1 MIENKAYMKYRLFL
15 KKLSVKEIL
24 IFLAILISGSIYVVL
39 IWNNTYK
46 QENEKILQ
54 VAKSVEASLHLDH
67 LKTFEGKPE
76 DLLNPDYQKLK
87 NTLLQIT
94 LINDNARFAY
104 IYLQRNDKLYFIID
118 SEPVT
123 SPDYSPPGQEFT
135 EAQPIDKKP
144 FEDGK
149 ALVTEPITDRWG
161 TWVSAEVPIKDIET
175 GQVIAVFGM
184 DYNATSLKKR
194 ILFDILQSTLLV
206 FFILFLTIVSR
217 RSIHKNILLKKEITH
232 REKAE
237 KELIKKELTL
247 SNLIGN
253 LPGMVYRCALD
264 ENYTMEFISEPC
276 FRITGYLPDDFIEN
290 KTISFNDLIIQE
302 YRQPIRDKWQIVI
315 AEKSIF
321 EEEYPIRTAS
331 GETKWIWERGGCIF
345 DENSKLQYLEG
356 YIEDVTEKKK
366 READLIKSKEKAEE
380 SDRLKSAFLANLSH
394 EIRTPMNGILGFAEL
409 LREPDLSPENQRE
422 FIEIIEVNLHRM
434 LNIIS
439 DLIDIS
445 RIEAGETTLK
455 IRKTN
460 INRMF
465 HELHLLFLPQGITK
479 NVQFDYHCDLS
490 DDECTI
496 ETDNTKLNQ
505 ILTNLIKNALKFTV
519 EGSIVFGYKLKNS
532 TLEFYVTDTGS
543 GIPPEKSD
551 LIFERFRQADQGLTR
566 KYEGIGL
573 GLAIS
578 KAYAEQLGSSI
589 RFESELGKGSTF
601 FFELPYHAQV
611 S

>member
-1 MIENKAYMKYRLFL
+1 MKYKLFL
-15 KKLSVKEIL
+15 MKLSVKEIL
-24 IFLAILISGSIYVVL
+24 IILTLLISGSIYVVL

-54 VAKSVEASLHLDH
+54 VAKSIEASLHLDH

-94 LINDNARFAY
+94 HINNNARFAY

-184 DYNATSLKKR
+184 DYNAASLKKR
-194 ILFDILQSTLLV
+194 ILFDILQSSLLV

-276 FRITGYLPDDFIEN
+276 IRITGYLPGDFLGN
-290 KTISFNDLIIQE
+290 KVISFNELILPE
-302 YRQPIRDKWQIVI
+302 YRQLIWEKWQKVMK
-315 AEKSIF
+315 EKSVFI
-321 EEEYPIRTAS
+321 EEYPIRTAS
-331 GETKWIWERGGCIF
+331 GEIKWVWDRGSCIF
-345 DENSKLQYLEG
+345 DEIGEIQFMEG

-366 READLIKSKEKAEE
+366 READLIMAKEKAEE

-409 LREPDLSPENQRE
+409 IKEPDLSPENQQE
-422 FIEIIEVNLHRM
+422 FIGIIEVNLHRM

-445 RIEAGETTLK
+445 RIEAGETTLR

-460 INRMF
+460 INKML
-465 HELHLLFLPQGITK
+465 HELHLFFLPLGIDK
-479 NVQFDYHCDLS
+479 NIQVDYHCDLS
-490 DDECTI
+490 EDECTI
-496 ETDNTKLNQ
+496 ETDSTKLNQ
-505 ILTNLIKNALKFTV
+505 ILTYLIKNAIKFTT
-519 EGSIVFGYKLKNS
+519 EGSIVFGYNHKE
-532 TLEFYVTDTGS
+532 TGIEFYVTDTGS
-543 GIPPEKSD
+543 GISPEHKE
-551 LIFERFRQADQGLTR
+551 LIFERFMQADQGLTR
-566 KYEGIGL
+566 KYEGVGL

-578 KAYAEQLGSSI
+578 KAYVEQLGGSLI
-589 RFESELGKGSTF
+589 VNSELGKGSTF
-601 FFELPYHAQV
+601 FFELPYQAPIV
-611 S
+611 